1 MSDVSLTSQEE
12 RNQHSGKWWVSLP
25 LSSNHCPSFFSISD
39 RWGANP
45 EFKHRKGQQ
54 PPGLIS
60 PPGFPL
66 TLSGPCLWRGRMT
79 GSHHLSFLLTQ
90 PAQLL
95 LELSGLRP
103 ALSPHVTHDSF
114 LVLFFLLGYFPSQ
127 TFFFFS
133 FSNCFKFIQKGSS
146 QGYISVNLDGRL
158 SWWSGPLRDA
168 TSPWHGWRWGQ
179 VQETHLLCGVTIP
192 WHHRVKIRSLHFLI
206 KRIRKLLLFSLCS
219 KNYQKVLLRDFITV
233 F

>member
-1 MSDVSLTSQEE
+1 MSV
-12 RNQHSGKWWVSLP
+12 
-25 LSSNHCPSFFSISD
+25 
-39 RWGANP
+39 
-45 EFKHRKGQQ
+45 KGQDDRF
-54 PPGLIS
+54 S
-60 PPGFPL
+60 PPQFPAH
-66 TLSGPCLWRGRMT
+66 S
-79 GSHHLSFLLTQ
+79 
-90 PAQLL
+90 AQLL

-114 LVLFFLLGYFPSQ
+114 LLLFFLLGYFPSQ